1 MAEKFEADLDLIINL
16 AETQTALRR
25 LGQEILM
32 TRRRVNALEWVLIPE
47 LKQQVKYIRIT
58 LEERERKDLFRLKK
72 VKQMIEKRKKE
83 SATISGGRRQIVSG
97 AEKNG

>member
-32 TRRRVNALEWVLIPE
+32 TRRRVNALERVLIPE